1 MKRKLKALAA
11 VLLVLVMLGSA
22 MPMQLAAEA
31 MTPLTTRYATPHGYN
46 DHDYQ
51 KMVAFFE
58 QTDENGVRNGEKLS
72 EDYDPTDPE
81 TWREYDGDYCRGS
94 IEWTTV
100 AGEYRLYNI
109 FFGGIGNDALPLELV
124 GFLDV
129 SGCTALTEVRCKSW
143 GDIQLTGLD
152 VSGCTSLV
160 ELYCLENK
168 LTELDV
174 SGCAALEI
182 LDCYGNDLTE
192 LDVSGCA
199 ALKVLDCS
207 WTLLTELDV
216 SGCAALEALECR
228 GNWLTEL
235 DVSAKTELYDLDCS
249 LNHLLTELD
258 VSGCA
263 ALEILDCYGND
274 LTELDVS
281 ECAALE
287 ELDCDYNHMTELD
300 VSANTELRRL
310 YCSGNQLTELDV
322 SANAELYV
330 LYCSGN
336 QLTELDVSECAAL
349 EVLDCSLNLLTELD
363 VSANTELEI
372 LGCSEN
378 HLTELDLSNNPRID
392 IDTISTDGYGF
403 IGVST
408 EWDENYGIYYC
419 CIEAASV
426 PGNSFCGWY
435 AVDGTLLSTN
445 VEINRNDFDGVNDF
459 IAKFTAS
466 TPGGVGDVDGDGAVR
481 VSDAV
486 LIMRYALGLI
496 EFTPEQI
503 LCGDVDGD
511 GFVKVTDAVMVI
523 RIALGLV

>member
-31 MTPLTTRYATPHGYN
+31 MTPPTTRYATPHGYN

-81 TWREYDGDYCRGS
+81 TWWEYDGDYCRGS
-94 IEWTTV
+94 VEWTTV

-129 SGCTALTEVRCKSW
+129 SGCTALAEVRCRSF
-143 GDIQLTGLD
+143 GDIQLTGLDVSGCAALEVLGCSRNLLTELD

-160 ELYCLENK
+160 ELYCLANE

-174 SGCAALEI
+174 SG
-182 LDCYGNDLTE
+182 
-192 LDVSGCA
+192 
-199 ALKVLDCS
+199 
-207 WTLLTELDV
+207 
-216 SGCAALEALECR
+216 
-228 GNWLTEL
+228 
-235 DVSAKTELYDLDCS
+235 
-249 LNHLLTELD
+249 
-258 VSGCA
+258 
-263 ALEILDCYGND
+263 
-274 LTELDVS
+274 
-281 ECAALE
+281 CAALE

-310 YCSGNQLTELDV
+310 YCYGNQ
-322 SANAELYV
+322 
-330 LYCSGN
+330 
-336 QLTELDVSECAAL
+336 
-349 EVLDCSLNLLTELD
+349 LTELD
-363 VSANTELEI
+363 VSANTELEE
-372 LGCSEN
+372 LGCSGN
-378 HLTELDLSNNPRID
+378 QLTELDLSNNPRID
-392 IDTISTDGYGF
+392 IDTISAEGSGF
-403 IGVST
+403 IGVGT
-408 EWDENYGIYYC
+408 EWDENSESYC

-459 IAKFTAS
+459 VARFTAS
-466 TPGGVGDVDGDGAVR
+466 SPGGVGDVDGDGAVR

-511 GFVKVTDAVMVI
+511 GFVKVADAVMVI
-523 RIALGLV
+523 RIALGLA

>member
-1 MKRKLKALAA
+1 MKRKLKAIAA
-11 VLLVLVMLGSA
+11 ILLVIVMFVSA
-22 MPMQLAAEA
+22 MPMQLTAEA
-31 MTPLTTRYATPHGYN
+31 MTPPTTRYATPDGYN

-81 TWREYDGDYCRGS
+81 TWWEYDGDYCRG
-94 IEWTTV
+94 IVEWTTV

-129 SGCTALTEVRCKSW
+129 SGCTALTEVRCESW
-143 GDIQLTGLD
+143 GDIQ
-152 VSGCTSLV
+152 
-160 ELYCLENK
+160 

-174 SGCAALEI
+174 SGCAALEV
-182 LDCYGNDLTE
+182 LDCYGNELTE
-192 LDVSGCA
+192 LDVSECA
-199 ALKVLDCS
+199 ALEVLDCS
-207 WTLLTELDV
+207 WNLLTELDV
-216 SGCAALEALECR
+216 SGCAALEVLE
-228 GNWLTEL
+228 
-235 DVSAKTELYDLDCS
+235 
-249 LNHLLTELD
+249 
-258 VSGCA
+258 
-263 ALEILDCYGND
+263 CYGNE

-287 ELDCDYNHMTELD
+287 ELDCDHNHMTELD

-310 YCSGNQLTELDV
+310 YCSRNQ
-322 SANAELYV
+322 
-330 LYCSGN
+330 
-336 QLTELDVSECAAL
+336 
-349 EVLDCSLNLLTELD
+349 LTELD
-363 VSANTELEI
+363 VSANTELES

-392 IDTISTDGYGF
+392 IDTISAEGSGF
-403 IGVST
+403 IGVGT
-408 EWDENYGIYYC
+408 KLDENYGIYC

-459 IAKFTAS
+459 VAKFTAS

-511 GFVKVTDAVMVI
+511 GFVKVADAVMVV
-523 RIALGLV
+523 RIALGLA

>member
-11 VLLVLVMLGSA
+11 ILLVLVMLGSA

-31 MTPLTTRYATPHGYN
+31 MTPPTTRYATPHGYN

-81 TWREYDGDYCRGS
+81 TWWEYDGDYCRGS

-100 AGEYRLYNI
+100 AGEYRLYEI
-109 FFGGIGNDALPLELV
+109 FFGGIGNYALPLELV

-129 SGCTALTEVRCKSW
+129 SGCTALTDVRCNSW

-152 VSGCTSLV
+152 VSGCAA
-160 ELYCLENK
+160 LEVLDCDGNE

-174 SGCAALEI
+174 STNTGLVWLHCRR
-182 LDCYGNDLTE
+182 NQLTE
-192 LDVSGCA
+192 LD
-199 ALKVLDCS
+199 
-207 WTLLTELDV
+207 
-216 SGCAALEALECR
+216 
-228 GNWLTEL
+228 
-235 DVSAKTELYDLDCS
+235 
-249 LNHLLTELD
+249 
-258 VSGCA
+258 
-263 ALEILDCYGND
+263 I
-274 LTELDVS
+274 
-281 ECAALE
+281 
-287 ELDCDYNHMTELD
+287 
-300 VSANTELRRL
+300 SANTELRRL

-330 LYCSGN
+330 LYCSEN
-336 QLTELDVSECAAL
+336 QLTELDVSVKTEL
-349 EVLDCSLNLLTELD
+349 YDLDCSLNLLTELD
-363 VSANTELEI
+363 VSGCAALEALECYGNELTELDISECAALEELDCDYNHMTDLDVSANTELRRLYCSGNQLTELDVSANTELES
-372 LGCSEN
+372 LSCSEN

-392 IDTISTDGYGF
+392 IDTISAEGSGF
-403 IGVST
+403 IEVST
-408 EWDENYGIYYC
+408 VWDENDDICYY
-419 CIEAASV
+419 IKAASV

-511 GFVKVTDAVMVI
+511 GFVKVADAVMVI
-523 RIALGLV
+523 RIALGLA

>member
-11 VLLVLVMLGSA
+11 ILLVLVMLGSA

-31 MTPLTTRYATPHGYN
+31 MTPPTTRYATPHGYN

-81 TWREYDGDYCRGS
+81 TWWEYDGDYCRG
-94 IEWTTV
+94 IVAWTTV

-192 LDVSGCA
+192 LDVS
-199 ALKVLDCS
+199 
-207 WTLLTELDV
+207 
-216 SGCAALEALECR
+216 
-228 GNWLTEL
+228 
-235 DVSAKTELYDLDCS
+235 
-249 LNHLLTELD
+249 
-258 VSGCA
+258 
-263 ALEILDCYGND
+263 
-274 LTELDVS
+274 

-322 SANAELYV
+322 SR
-330 LYCSGN
+330 
-336 QLTELDVSECAAL
+336 CAAL
-349 EVLDCSLNLLTELD
+349 EVLYCDGNELTELD

-408 EWDENYGIYYC
+408 KLDENSESYC

-445 VEINRNDFDGVNDF
+445 IEINRNDFDGVNDF

-466 TPGGVGDVDGDGAVR
+466 TPGGIGDVDGDGAVR

-511 GFVKVTDAVMVI
+511 GFVKVADAVMVI
-523 RIALGLV
+523 RIALGLG

>member
-1 MKRKLKALAA
+1 MKRKLKAIAA
-11 VLLVLVMLGSA
+11 ILLVIVMFVSA
-22 MPMQLAAEA
+22 MPMQLTAEA
-31 MTPLTTRYATPHGYN
+31 MTPPTTRYATPDGYN

-81 TWREYDGDYCRGS
+81 TWWEYDGDYCRG
-94 IEWTTV
+94 IVEWTTV

-129 SGCTALTEVRCKSW
+129 SGCTALTEVRCESW
-143 GDIQLTGLD
+143 GDIQ
-152 VSGCTSLV
+152 
-160 ELYCLENK
+160 

-174 SGCAALEI
+174 SGCAALEV
-182 LDCYGNDLTE
+182 LDCYGNELTE
-192 LDVSGCA
+192 LDVSECA
-199 ALKVLDCS
+199 ALEVLDCS
-207 WTLLTELDV
+207 WNLLTELDV
-216 SGCAALEALECR
+216 SGCAALEVLE
-228 GNWLTEL
+228 
-235 DVSAKTELYDLDCS
+235 
-249 LNHLLTELD
+249 
-258 VSGCA
+258 
-263 ALEILDCYGND
+263 CYGNE

-287 ELDCDYNHMTELD
+287 ELDCDHNHMTELD

-310 YCSGNQLTELDV
+310 YCSRNQLTELDV

-330 LYCSGN
+330 LYCSRN
-336 QLTELDVSECAAL
+336 Q
-349 EVLDCSLNLLTELD
+349 LTELD
-363 VSANTELEI
+363 VSANTELES

-392 IDTISTDGYGF
+392 IDTISAEGSGF
-403 IGVST
+403 IGVGT
-408 EWDENYGIYYC
+408 KLDENYGIYC

-459 IAKFTAS
+459 VAKFTAS

-511 GFVKVTDAVMVI
+511 GFVKVADAVMVV
-523 RIALGLV
+523 RIALGLA

>member
-1 MKRKLKALAA
+1 MKRKLKVIAA
-11 VLLVLVMLGSA
+11 MLLVLIMFISA
-22 MPMQLAAEA
+22 MPMQLTAEA
-31 MTPLTTRYATPHGYN
+31 MTPPTTRYATPDGYN

-72 EDYDPTDPE
+72 ENYDPTDPG
-81 TWREYDGDYCRGS
+81 TWWKYDDGYCRGS
-94 IEWTTV
+94 VEWTTV

-129 SGCTALTEVRCKSW
+129 SGCTALAEVRCWSF

-152 VSGCTSLV
+152 VSGCAA
-160 ELYCLENK
+160 LEALDCDGNE

-174 SGCAALEI
+174 SG
-182 LDCYGNDLTE
+182 
-192 LDVSGCA
+192 
-199 ALKVLDCS
+199 
-207 WTLLTELDV
+207 
-216 SGCAALEALECR
+216 
-228 GNWLTEL
+228 
-235 DVSAKTELYDLDCS
+235 
-249 LNHLLTELD
+249 
-258 VSGCA
+258 
-263 ALEILDCYGND
+263 
-274 LTELDVS
+274 
-281 ECAALE
+281 CAALE

-300 VSANTELRRL
+300 VSANTGLRRL

-322 SANAELYV
+322 SAN
-330 LYCSGN
+330 
-336 QLTELDVSECAAL
+336 
-349 EVLDCSLNLLTELD
+349 
-363 VSANTELEI
+363 TELES
-372 LGCSEN
+372 LSCSEN

-392 IDTISTDGYGF
+392 IDTISAEGSGF
-403 IGVST
+403 IGVGT
-408 EWDENYGIYYC
+408 ERDENYDKWYC
-419 CIEAASV
+419 IKAVPV

-459 IAKFTAS
+459 VAKFTAS
-466 TPGGVGDVDGDGAVR
+466 TPGGIGDVDGDGVVR

-486 LIMRYALGLI
+486 LIMRCALGLI

-511 GFVKVTDAVMVI
+511 GVIKIADAVMVV

>member
-1 MKRKLKALAA
+1 MKRKLKAIAA

-72 EDYDPTDPE
+72 ENYDPTDPG
-81 TWREYDGDYCRGS
+81 TWREYDGDYCRGD
-94 IEWTTV
+94 ITWTTV
-100 AGEYRLYNI
+100 AGEYRLCDI
-109 FFGGIGNDALPLELV
+109 FFGGIGNYALPLELV

-129 SGCTALTEVRCKSW
+129 SGCTALTEVRCWSS

-152 VSGCTSLV
+152 VSGCTALEELHCVRLSYADYYSYNGIV
-160 ELYCLENK
+160 ELNVSNCTALTDIYCSGNQ

-174 SGCAALEI
+174 STNAEL
-182 LDCYGNDLTE
+182 YE
-192 LDVSGCA
+192 LD
-199 ALKVLDCS
+199 
-207 WTLLTELDV
+207 
-216 SGCAALEALECR
+216 
-228 GNWLTEL
+228 
-235 DVSAKTELYDLDCS
+235 
-249 LNHLLTELD
+249 
-258 VSGCA
+258 
-263 ALEILDCYGND
+263 
-274 LTELDVS
+274 
-281 ECAALE
+281 
-287 ELDCDYNHMTELD
+287 
-300 VSANTELRRL
+300 
-310 YCSGNQLTELDV
+310 CSGNQLTELDV
-322 SANAELYV
+322 SANAALEDLDCSENQLTELDISANAE
-330 LYCSGN
+330 LGSLRCSGN
-336 QLTELDVSECAAL
+336 QLTELDVSAANEEL
-349 EVLDCSLNLLTELD
+349 QYLNCSDNQLTELD
-363 VSANTELEI
+363 VSANTGLRE
-372 LGCSEN
+372 LGCSGNQLTELDISAN
-378 HLTELDLSNNPRID
+378 TGLRGLWCSGNQLTELDISANTELERLGCSGNQLTELDLSNNPRID

-408 EWDENYGIYYC
+408 KLDENSESYC

-445 VEINRNDFDGVNDF
+445 IEINRNDFDGVNDF
-459 IAKFTAS
+459 IARFTAS

-511 GFVKVTDAVMVI
+511 GFVKVADAVMVI

>member
-11 VLLVLVMLGSA
+11 ILLVLVMLGSA

-31 MTPLTTRYATPHGYN
+31 MTPPTTRYATPHGYN

-81 TWREYDGDYCRGS
+81 TWWEYDGDYCRGS

-100 AGEYRLYNI
+100 AGEYRLYEI
-109 FFGGIGNDALPLELV
+109 FFGGIGNYALPLELV

-129 SGCTALTEVRCKSW
+129 SGCTALTDVRCNSW

-152 VSGCTSLV
+152 VSGCAALEVLDCDGNELTELDVSTNTGLV
-160 ELYCLENK
+160 WLYCRRNQLTELDISANTELRRLYCSGNQLTELDVSMNTELESLSCFENQ

-174 SGCAALEI
+174 SG
-182 LDCYGNDLTE
+182 
-192 LDVSGCA
+192 
-199 ALKVLDCS
+199 
-207 WTLLTELDV
+207 
-216 SGCAALEALECR
+216 
-228 GNWLTEL
+228 
-235 DVSAKTELYDLDCS
+235 
-249 LNHLLTELD
+249 
-258 VSGCA
+258 
-263 ALEILDCYGND
+263 
-274 LTELDVS
+274 
-281 ECAALE
+281 CAALE

-310 YCSGNQLTELDV
+310 WCSGNQLTELDV
-322 SANAELYV
+322 SAN
-330 LYCSGN
+330 
-336 QLTELDVSECAAL
+336 
-349 EVLDCSLNLLTELD
+349 
-363 VSANTELEI
+363 TELES
-372 LGCSEN
+372 LSCSEN

-392 IDTISTDGYGF
+392 IDTISAEGSGF
-403 IGVST
+403 IEVST
-408 EWDENYGIYYC
+408 VWDENDDICYY
-419 CIEAASV
+419 IKAASV

-511 GFVKVTDAVMVI
+511 GFVKVADAVMVI
-523 RIALGLV
+523 RIALGLA

>member
-1 MKRKLKALAA
+1 MKRKLKAIAA

-31 MTPLTTRYATPHGYN
+31 MTPPTTRYATPHGYN

-58 QTDENGVRNGEKLS
+58 QTDENGVRNGEKLN
-72 EDYDPTDPE
+72 EDYDPTDPR
-81 TWREYDGDYCRGS
+81 TWRGYDGDYCRGD
-94 IEWTTV
+94 ITWTIV
-100 AGEYRLYNI
+100 AGEYRLYEI
-109 FFGGIGNDALPLELV
+109 FFGGRSNDAEPLELV

-129 SGCTALTEVRCKSW
+129 SGCTALTEVRCESL

-152 VSGCTSLV
+152 VSGCAA
-160 ELYCLENK
+160 LEALDCGGNE

-174 SGCAALEI
+174 SGCTALTS
-182 LDCYGNDLTE
+182 LDCYENQLTE
-192 LDVSGCA
+192 LDIS
-199 ALKVLDCS
+199 
-207 WTLLTELDV
+207 TNTELV
-216 SGCAALEALECR
+216 
-228 GNWLTEL
+228 WLYCYWNQLMEL
-235 DVSAKTELYDLDCS
+235 DVSANAALEGLACYG
-249 LNHLLTELD
+249 NQLTELD
-258 VSGCA
+258 ISANA
-263 ALEILDCYGND
+263 ALVWLDCSWNQ
-274 LTELDVS
+274 LTELDIS
-281 ECAALE
+281 TNNT
-287 ELDCDYNHMTELD
+287 ELVLLWCYKNQLTELD

-310 YCSGNQLTELDV
+310 WCSGNQLTELDV
-322 SANAELYV
+322 SANA
-330 LYCSGN
+330 
-336 QLTELDVSECAAL
+336 AL
-349 EVLDCSLNLLTELD
+349 EWLS
-363 VSANTELEI
+363 
-372 LGCSEN
+372 CSEN

-392 IDTISTDGYGF
+392 IDTISAEGSGF
-403 IGVST
+403 IGVGT
-408 EWDENYGIYYC
+408 DEIDDFCFYIK
-419 CIEAASV
+419 AASV

-466 TPGGVGDVDGDGAVR
+466 TPGGIGDVDGDGAVR

-511 GFVKVTDAVMVI
+511 GFVKVADAVMVI

>member
-1 MKRKLKALAA
+1 MKRKLKAIAA

-31 MTPLTTRYATPHGYN
+31 MTPPTTRYATPHGYN

-58 QTDENGVRNGEKLS
+58 QTDENGVRNGEKLN
-72 EDYDPTDPE
+72 EDYDPTDPR
-81 TWREYDGDYCRGS
+81 TWRGYDGDYCRGD
-94 IEWTTV
+94 ITWTIV
-100 AGEYRLYNI
+100 AGEYRLYEI
-109 FFGGIGNDALPLELV
+109 FFGGRSNDAEPLELV

-129 SGCTALTEVRCKSW
+129 SGCTALTEVRCESL

-152 VSGCTSLV
+152 VSGCAA
-160 ELYCLENK
+160 LEALDCGGNE

-174 SGCAALEI
+174 SGCTALTS
-182 LDCYGNDLTE
+182 LDCYENQLTE
-192 LDVSGCA
+192 LDISTNTELVWLYCY
-199 ALKVLDCS
+199 
-207 WTLLTELDV
+207 WNQLTELDISTNNTELV
-216 SGCAALEALECR
+216 LLWCYK
-228 GNWLTEL
+228 NQLTEL
-235 DVSAKTELYDLDCS
+235 DVSA
-249 LNHLLTELD
+249 N
-258 VSGCA
+258 A
-263 ALEILDCYGND
+263 ALERLICYENQ
-274 LTELDVS
+274 L
-281 ECAALE
+281 
-287 ELDCDYNHMTELD
+287 TELD

-310 YCSGNQLTELDV
+310 WCSGNQLTELDV
-322 SANAELYV
+322 SANA
-330 LYCSGN
+330 
-336 QLTELDVSECAAL
+336 AL
-349 EVLDCSLNLLTELD
+349 EWLS
-363 VSANTELEI
+363 
-372 LGCSEN
+372 CSEN

-392 IDTISTDGYGF
+392 IDTISAEGSGF
-403 IGVST
+403 IGVGT
-408 EWDENYGIYYC
+408 DEIDDFCFYIK
-419 CIEAASV
+419 AASV

-466 TPGGVGDVDGDGAVR
+466 TPGGIGDVDGDGAVR

-511 GFVKVTDAVMVI
+511 GFVKVADAVMVI

>member
-22 MPMQLAAEA
+22 MPMQLTAEA

-81 TWREYDGDYCRGS
+81 TWWEYDGDYCRGS
-94 IEWTTV
+94 VEWTTV

-174 SGCAALEI
+174 SGCAAL
-182 LDCYGNDLTE
+182 
-192 LDVSGCA
+192 
-199 ALKVLDCS
+199 KVLDCS

-216 SGCAALEALECR
+216 SGCAALEALECS

-322 SANAELYV
+322 S
-330 LYCSGN
+330 G
-336 QLTELDVSECAAL
+336 CAAL
-349 EVLDCSLNLLTELD
+349 EVLYCDGNELTELD

-408 EWDENYGIYYC
+408 KLDENSESYC

-459 IAKFTAS
+459 IARFTAS
-466 TPGGVGDVDGDGAVR
+466 TPGGVGDVDGDGVVR

-486 LIMRYALGLI
+486 LIMRCALGLI

-511 GFVKVTDAVMVI
+511 GVIKIADAVMVI

>member
-1 MKRKLKALAA
+1 MKRKLKVIAA
-11 VLLVLVMLGSA
+11 MLLVLIMFISA
-22 MPMQLAAEA
+22 MPMQLTAEA
-31 MTPLTTRYATPHGYN
+31 MTPPTTRYATPDGYN

-58 QTDENGVRNGEKLS
+58 QTDENSVRNGEKLS
-72 EDYDPTDPE
+72 EDYDPTDPG
-81 TWREYDGDYCRGS
+81 TWWKYDDGYCRGS
-94 IEWTTV
+94 VEWTTV

-129 SGCTALTEVRCKSW
+129 SGCTALAEVRCWSF

-152 VSGCTSLV
+152 VSGCAA
-160 ELYCLENK
+160 LEALDCDGNE

-174 SGCAALEI
+174 SG
-182 LDCYGNDLTE
+182 
-192 LDVSGCA
+192 
-199 ALKVLDCS
+199 
-207 WTLLTELDV
+207 
-216 SGCAALEALECR
+216 
-228 GNWLTEL
+228 
-235 DVSAKTELYDLDCS
+235 
-249 LNHLLTELD
+249 
-258 VSGCA
+258 
-263 ALEILDCYGND
+263 
-274 LTELDVS
+274 
-281 ECAALE
+281 CAALE

-300 VSANTELRRL
+300 VSANTGLRRL

-322 SANAELYV
+322 SAN
-330 LYCSGN
+330 
-336 QLTELDVSECAAL
+336 
-349 EVLDCSLNLLTELD
+349 
-363 VSANTELEI
+363 TELES
-372 LGCSEN
+372 LSCSEN

-392 IDTISTDGYGF
+392 IDTISAEGSGF
-403 IGVST
+403 IGVGT
-408 EWDENYGIYYC
+408 ERDENYDKWYC
-419 CIEAASV
+419 IKAVPV

-459 IAKFTAS
+459 VAKLTAS
-466 TPGGVGDVDGDGAVR
+466 TPGGIGDVDGDGVVR

-486 LIMRYALGLI
+486 LIMRCALGLI

-511 GFVKVTDAVMVI
+511 GVIKIADAVMVV

>member
-11 VLLVLVMLGSA
+11 ILLVLVMLGSA

-31 MTPLTTRYATPHGYN
+31 MTPPTTRYATPDGYN

-81 TWREYDGDYCRGS
+81 TWRKYDGNYCRGN

-100 AGEYRLYNI
+100 AGEYRLYEI
-109 FFGGIGNDALPLELV
+109 FFGGSSSGAHPLELV

-129 SGCTALTEVRCKSW
+129 RECTALAKVRCWSF

-152 VSGCTSLV
+152 VSGCAA
-160 ELYCLENK
+160 LEALDCDGNE

-174 SGCAALEI
+174 SGCAALEV
-182 LDCYGNDLTE
+182 LDCGNNWLTE
-192 LDVSGCA
+192 LDVSGCT
-199 ALKVLDCS
+199 ALTRLSCS
-207 WTLLTELDV
+207 GNQLTELDV
-216 SGCAALEALECR
+216 STNTELVLLDCCV
-228 GNWLTEL
+228 NQLTEL
-235 DVSAKTELYDLDCS
+235 DVSANAALEDLDCPG
-249 LNHLLTELD
+249 NQLTELD
-258 VSGCA
+258 IS
-263 ALEILDCYGND
+263 
-274 LTELDVS
+274 T
-281 ECAALE
+281 
-287 ELDCDYNHMTELD
+287 
-300 VSANTELRRL
+300 NTELVRL
-310 YCSGNQLTELDV
+310 DCSDNQLTELDV
-322 SANAELYV
+322 SANAEL
-330 LYCSGN
+330 
-336 QLTELDVSECAAL
+336 ED
-349 EVLDCSLNLLTELD
+349 LDCS
-363 VSANTELEI
+363 
-372 LGCSEN
+372 EN
-378 HLTELDLSNNPRID
+378 QLTELDLSNNPRID
-392 IDTISTDGYGF
+392 IDTISAEGSGF
-403 IGVST
+403 IEVST
-408 EWDENYGIYYC
+408 VWDENDDICYY
-419 CIEAASV
+419 IKAASV
-426 PGNSFCGWY
+426 PGSSFCGWY

-459 IAKFTAS
+459 IARFTAS

-511 GFVKVTDAVMVI
+511 GFVKVADAVMVI